1 MLNEWTRER
10 AIPPSRGVA
19 IPPTESEGPFEDNKE
34 ISPHQRRGVWGAKE
48 LKGLVRQACEEL
60 DFLKEEVNG
69 PATNKAWAKAAT
81 KASGPESHSQR
92 RRILNKQ
99 KDE

>member
-1 MLNEWTRER
+1 VRDLSKTTKRFPLTKGEAYGAETQ
-10 AIPPSRGVA
+10 PL
-19 IPPTESEGPFEDNKE
+19 
-34 ISPHQRRGVWGAKE
+34 AKE

>member
-19 IPPTESEGPFEDNKE
+19 IPPTESEGPFEDNKDRTE
-34 ISPHQRRGVWGAKE
+34 FPLTKGEAYGAETQPLAKE
-48 LKGLVRQACEEL
+48 LKGLIRQACEEL

-69 PATNKAWAKAAT
+69 PCDKGLQQKESLAPRSEPLYPKA
-81 KASGPESHSQR
+81 
-92 RRILNKQ
+92 
-99 KDE
+99 